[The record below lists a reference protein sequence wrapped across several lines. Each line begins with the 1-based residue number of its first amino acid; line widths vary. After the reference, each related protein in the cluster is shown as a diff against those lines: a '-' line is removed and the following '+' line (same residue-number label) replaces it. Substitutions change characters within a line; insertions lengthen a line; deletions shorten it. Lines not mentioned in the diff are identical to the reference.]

1 MHSLYNIGIFLY
13 GFALRLAAPFVSKAK
28 LWTAGRKEVISSVK
42 KWRANQQGRVI
53 WVHCASLGEFEQ
65 GRPIIEFIKSNYPD
79 IRILLTFFSPSG
91 YEIRKNYAQADYIC
105 YLPLDTPSLSR
116 QFVNAAQPSASIFV
130 KYEYW
135 ANYFFQLKKESIP
148 LFIVS
153 GIFREDQRFF
163 GSQKAFWSKVFSSVD
178 HFFLQNKNS
187 QLLLQRISD
196 RPSTVCGDTR
206 YDRVEAIAKDF
217 RPIEQ
222 IASFV
227 GSSNVLIGGSTYGA
241 EERIIQALLEEHSE
255 WKAIIAP
262 HEIEET
268 RLREIEQLF
277 GSSMVRYSTWNEAS
291 SREARVM
298 LIDNMGML
306 SRIYHYGHIA
316 LIGGG
321 FGKGI
326 HNTLEAAVYG
336 MPLFFGPRY
345 QKFDEAVQLIANG
358 AAESAAE
365 SSDEISGLQNR
376 ITLAMKDLEKRKKMG
391 TSARVQVEDNLGSVA
406 IIVKHLENQ
415 GILTR

>member
-1 MHSLYNIGIFLY
+1 LHSLYNIGIHSY
-13 GFALRLAAPFVSKAK
+13 GFALKLASPFVSKAK
-28 LWTAGRKEVISSVK
+28 LWTSGRKDVISSVK
-42 KWRANQQGRVI
+42 KWRASQQGRVI

-91 YEIRKNYAQADYIC
+91 YEIRKNYHQADFIC

-116 QFVNAAQPSASIFV
+116 EFVLAANPSAAIFV

-135 ANYFFQLKKESIP
+135 ANYFFQLKKEHIP

-163 GSQKAFWSKVFSSVD
+163 GSQKAFWSDVFSCVD

-187 QLLLQRISD
+187 RLLLQRISD

-217 RPIEQ
+217 QPIAQ
-222 IASFV
+222 IAAFAE
-227 GSSNVLIGGSTYGA
+227 GTNVIIGGSTYST
-241 EERIIQALLEEHSE
+241 EEKIIRELLDEHSN

-262 HEIEET
+262 HEIDES
-268 RLREIEQLF
+268 RLKEIEQLY
-277 GSSMVRYSTWNEAS
+277 GSMVVRFSQWDKEAS
-291 SREARVM
+291 KGARVL

-306 SRIYHYGHIA
+306 SRIYHYGQVA

-345 QKFDEAVQLIANG
+345 HKFDEAIQLIENG
-358 AAESAAE
+358 GAESGE
-365 SSDEISGLQNR
+365 DNVGLR
-376 ITLAMKDLEKRKKMG
+376 DRMSLVLKDDEKRKKMG
-391 TSARVQVEDNLGSVA
+391 ASARIQVEQNLGSVA

-415 GILTR
+415 GILAI

>member
-1 MHSLYNIGIFLY
+1 LHSLYNIGIFLY

-28 LWTAGRKEVISSVK
+28 LWTEGRKDVISSVK
-42 KWRANQQGRVI
+42 KWRENQQGRVI

-105 YLPLDTPSLSR
+105 YLPLDTSSLSR
-116 QFVNAAQPSASIFV
+116 QFVHAARPSASIFV

-135 ANYFFQLKKESIP
+135 ANYFFQLKKEHIP

-163 GSQKAFWSKVFSSVD
+163 GSQKAFWSSVFSSVD

-187 QLLLQRISD
+187 QLLLQRVSD

-206 YDRVEAIAKDF
+206 YDRVEEIAKDF
-217 RPIEQ
+217 CSIEQ
-222 IASFV
+222 IAEFA
-227 GSSNVLIGGSTYGA
+227 GNANVLIGGSTYA
-241 EERIIQALLEEHSE
+241 SEEKIIRELLDEHSN

-262 HEIEET
+262 HEIEES
-268 RLREIEQLF
+268 RLKEIEQLY
-277 GSSMVRYSTWNEAS
+277 GSIIVRFSQWNKEAS
-291 SREARVM
+291 NSARVM

-345 QKFDEAVQLIANG
+345 HKFDEAVQLIASG
-358 AAESAAE
+358 AAESAEAM
-365 SSDEISGLQNR
+365 SGLQNR
-376 ITLAMKDLEKRKKMG
+376 MTFAMNDLEKRKKMG
-391 TSARVQVEDNLGSVA
+391 ASARIQVEDNLGSVA
-406 IIVKHLENQ
+406 IIIKHLENQ
-415 GILTR
+415 GILAR

>member
-1 MHSLYNIGIFLY
+1 LHSLYNIGIQSY
-13 GFALRLAAPFVSKAK
+13 GFALKLASPFVSKAK
-28 LWTAGRKEVISSVK
+28 LWTSGRKDVISSVK

-65 GRPIIEFIKSNYPD
+65 GRPIIEYIKSNYPD

-91 YEIRKNYAQADYIC
+91 YEIRKNYNQADFIC

-116 QFVNAAQPSASIFV
+116 EFVLAAKPSAAIFV

-135 ANYFFQLKKESIP
+135 ANYFFQLKKESVP
-148 LFIVS
+148 LYIIS

-163 GSQKAFWSKVFSSVD
+163 GAQKAFWSNVFSSVD
-178 HFFLQNKNS
+178 HFFLQNKDS

-206 YDRVEAIAKDF
+206 YDRVEAIAKDIS
-217 RPIEQ
+217 PIAQVSE
-222 IASFV
+222 FV
-227 GSSNVLIGGSTYGA
+227 GDADVIVGGSTYST
-241 EERIIQALLEEHSE
+241 EEKIIRELLDEHSN

-262 HEIEET
+262 HEIEES
-268 RLREIEQLF
+268 RLKEIEQLY
-277 GSSMVRYSTWNEAS
+277 GSLIVRFSQWDKEAS
-291 SREARVM
+291 KGARVM

-306 SRIYHYGHIA
+306 SRIYSYGRVA

-345 QKFDEAVQLIANG
+345 QKFDEAIQLIENG
-358 AAESAAE
+358 AAESSE
-365 SSDEISGLQNR
+365 DISGLRNHMCVV
-376 ITLAMKDLEKRKKMG
+376 LKDNEKCKKMG
-391 TSARVQVEDNLGSVA
+391 DLARNQVEQNLGSVA
-406 IIVKHLENQ
+406 VIVKHLENQ
-415 GILTR
+415 GILAR

>member
-1 MHSLYNIGIFLY
+1 
-13 GFALRLAAPFVSKAK
+13 LRLAAPFVSKAK
-28 LWTAGRKEVISSVK
+28 LWTEGRKDVISSVK
-42 KWRANQQGRVI
+42 KWRENQQGRVI

-116 QFVNAAQPSASIFV
+116 QFVHVARPSASIFV

-135 ANYFFQLKKESIP
+135 ANYFFQLKKEHIP

-153 GIFREDQRFF
+153 GIFRENQRFF
-163 GSQKAFWSKVFSSVD
+163 GSQKAFWSSVFSSVD

-187 QLLLQRISD
+187 QLLLQRASD

-217 RPIEQ
+217 HSIEQ
-222 IASFV
+222 IEEFA
-227 GSSNVLIGGSTYGA
+227 GQANVLIGGSTYA
-241 EERIIQALLEEHSE
+241 SEEKIIRELLDEHSN

-262 HEIEET
+262 HEIEES
-268 RLREIEQLF
+268 RLKEIEQLF
-277 GSSMVRYSTWNEAS
+277 GSMIVRFSQWNKES
-291 SREARVM
+291 SNSARVM

-358 AAESAAE
+358 AAESA
-365 SSDEISGLQNR
+365 DEMSGLQNR
-376 ITLAMKDLEKRKKMG
+376 MTFTMKDLEKRKKMG
-391 TSARVQVEDNLGSVA
+391 ASARIQVEDNLGSVA

-415 GILTR
+415 GILAR

>member
-1 MHSLYNIGIFLY
+1 MK
-13 GFALRLAAPFVSKAK
+13 LASPFVSKAK
-28 LWTAGRKEVISSVK
+28 LWTSGRKDVISSVK
-42 KWRANQQGRVI
+42 KWRASQQGRVI
-53 WVHCASLGEFEQ
+53 WIHCASLGEFEQ

-91 YEIRKNYAQADYIC
+91 YEIRKNYHQADFIC

-116 QFVNAAQPSASIFV
+116 EFVHAANPSAAIFV

-135 ANYFFQLKKESIP
+135 ANYFFQLKKEHIP

-163 GSQKAFWSKVFSSVD
+163 GSQKAFWSDVFSCVN

-187 QLLLQRISD
+187 QLLLKRISD

-217 RPIEQ
+217 QPIAQ
-222 IASFV
+222 IAAFAE
-227 GSSNVLIGGSTYGA
+227 GTNVIIGGSTYST
-241 EERIIQALLEEHSE
+241 EEKIIRELLDEHSN

-262 HEIEET
+262 HEIEES
-268 RLREIEQLF
+268 RLKEIEQLY
-277 GSSMVRYSTWNEAS
+277 GSMIVRFSQWNKEAS
-291 SREARVM
+291 KGARVM

-306 SRIYHYGHIA
+306 SRIYHYGQVA

-345 QKFDEAVQLIANG
+345 HKFDEAIQLIENG
-358 AAESAAE
+358 GAE

-415 GILTR
+415 GILAR